1 MTNINDY
8 LIWRGDLPI
17 NKKFPF
23 NEIDALILG
32 RFSYLTFHKIK
43 MNKKETIESISKKM
57 RGIPNEDFLLN
68 GDKELITNLGD
79 SDRFKN
85 LLVTD
90 YVRNSSKGLE
100 KQFSAITIHLSMSE
114 LYVSYIGTD
123 DTINGWK
130 EDFNMMFLENVPCQI
145 SGTEYLTKISKKYPY
160 CKIRIGGH
168 SKGGNIAI
176 YSAITVTKT
185 IQKRIIKVYNYDGP
199 GFRKEVLDKYDYEG
213 VINKIESYIPQ
224 DSIVGRLLYHKE
236 KMTITHSIEKG
247 VMQHD
252 IYSWEVLK
260 DDLVYSE
267 RITEDSEDI
276 DETIT
281 TWFEETTNEQRRIVV
296 DTVFDLLYSSEVE
309 DFEELSQNIAKK
321 LPTMIKTYKSVSKED
336 REMIGNTVS
345 LMVKKFINIKAK
357 REKQKLKND
366 VKRSIKKIKIQAK
379 KTIRNKNAENA

>member
-8 LIWRGDLPI
+8 LIWRGDLLI

-57 RGIPNEDFLLN
+57 CGIPNEDFLLN

-79 SDRFKN
+79 SDRFKD

-176 YSAITVTKT
+176 YSAITVPKT